1 MKKVLVVE
9 DDPNISQL
17 IQIHLRD
24 LAYEIK
30 VRNNGR
36 EAFME
41 ANSASYD
48 LIILDIM
55 LPEMDGI
62 AICQRLRAL
71 DNFTPILMITAKS
84 EEIDKVIG
92 LESGADDYITKP
104 FKIREFIARVKAII
118 RRQDQFAMLAA
129 NDVKLIKFESLEID
143 EKKRKVI
150 LLQKRVD
157 LTPKEFDLLVLMAKN
172 PGRCYSRSELLE
184 LIWGYDFSGYEHTV
198 NAHINRLRAK
208 IETDPNNPVYILTN
222 WGVGYRFN
230 DEF

>member
-1 MKKVLVVE
+1 MKKVLIVE

-17 IQIHLRD
+17 IQIHLKD
-24 LAYEIK
+24 LDYEIK
-30 VRNNGR
+30 VKNNGR
-36 EAFME
+36 EGFE
-41 ANSASYD
+41 SANTNPYD

-104 FKIREFIARVKAII
+104 FKIREFIARVKAIM

-129 NDVKLIKFESLEID
+129 NEVKLIKFESLEID
-143 EKKRKVI
+143 EKKRKVL

-172 PGRCYSRSELLE
+172 PGRSYSRGELLE

-208 IETDPNNPVYILTN
+208 IEEDPNNPAYILTT

-230 DEF
+230 DEI